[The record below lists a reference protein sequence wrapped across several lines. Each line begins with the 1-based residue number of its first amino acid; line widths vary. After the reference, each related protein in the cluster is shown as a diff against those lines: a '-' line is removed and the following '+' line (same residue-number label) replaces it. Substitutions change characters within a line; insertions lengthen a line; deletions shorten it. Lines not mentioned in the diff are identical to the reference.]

1 MFRTCL
7 EILEV
12 LFGFQVAWVTNQR
25 KDHFKKPPTGPMFS
39 IRNNIQDRHKEY
51 VAA

>member
-12 LFGFQVAWVTNQR
+12 LFGFQVAWVTTQR
-25 KDHFKKPPTGPMFS
+25 KNHFKKTT
-39 IRNNIQDRHKEY
+39 DRSNVFHPQ
-51 VAA
+51 